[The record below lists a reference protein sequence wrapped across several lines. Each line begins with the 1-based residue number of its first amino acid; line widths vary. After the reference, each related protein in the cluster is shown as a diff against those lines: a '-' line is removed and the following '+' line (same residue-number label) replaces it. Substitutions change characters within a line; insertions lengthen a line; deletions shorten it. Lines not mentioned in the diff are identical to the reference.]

1 MNVLV
6 LSVQQT
12 CFRVEGAGEEICG
25 ECDPNQK
32 QNSGCRMNE
41 VCLDN
46 GKCQDAFK
54 YVLFNQS
61 CPSPDSQMCG

>member
-1 MNVLV
+1 MPLPHGWIGRAVYL
-6 LSVQQT
+6 
-12 CFRVEGAGEEICG
+12 CRDG

-46 GKCQDAFK
+46 GKCQYAPK